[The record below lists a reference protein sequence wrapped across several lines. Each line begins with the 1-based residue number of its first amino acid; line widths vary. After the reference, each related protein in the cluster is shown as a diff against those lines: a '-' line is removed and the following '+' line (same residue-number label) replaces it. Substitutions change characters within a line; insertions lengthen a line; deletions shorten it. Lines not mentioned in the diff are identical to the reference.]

1 LINISFSS
9 FITFQTSWSEEKKPY
24 FLGLGKKLKMIFIEY
39 VSSTICKEEKE
50 GSVENNLSKVLF
62 INR

>member
-1 LINISFSS
+1 
-9 FITFQTSWSEEKKPY
+9 
-24 FLGLGKKLKMIFIEY
+24 LGLGKKLKMIFIEY